1 MRLAKEVGKLAKS
14 YEVPAAS
21 RENHPGRIA
30 SALKPLR
37 DNGMLPD
44 FPFGSDF
51 TDVELRLLP
60 ALERLQGAK
69 PMDLLRLGLAGLGK
83 DVDVEALG
91 RMGYVK
97 PASLGDRFWRA
108 LLNGALKA

>member
-1 MRLAKEVGKLAKS
+1 VRRAKDVGKLAKS
-14 YEVPAAS
+14 YEVPAAQ
-21 RENHPGRIA
+21 RENRPERIA
-30 SALKPLR
+30 AALKPLR

-69 PMDLLRLGLAGLGK
+69 PMGLLRFALDGMGNAT
-83 DVDVEALG
+83 DPEALG
-91 RMGYVK
+91 RMGYAN